1 MQIKIG
7 IVGTAS
13 VVARVLQVMKTFPS
27 LAPVVR
33 IVGQEQDAADAA
45 ASLEGEVEALLLSG
59 PVPQRFVKE
68 KKPVAVPIHHVPLTG
83 AGLYRAL
90 FEAQRDG
97 RLGPEAVLSVD
108 SLTKSMVMR
117 TLRELGLE
125 ALTVAV
131 YDGPPYASPDKL
143 VGYHRKIA
151 EGRAGAFAFTG
162 VERVAEELARL
173 NLPHARLAPSDED
186 IIVTLERALLS
197 TESRKGKESQIVVG
211 MVTVDEF
218 GKLVLRSASEH
229 DIQKL
234 KLDIHR
240 MVLDYVESLDGYLT
254 PVGGDE
260 YLFFTTRGI
269 FERETGGYKTIPLAK
284 DANMSYGITLSIGI
298 GFGATASEAGAN
310 ARSALRKS
318 VAAGG
323 NACFIVREDRTL
335 IGPLEMADPVSS
347 ILAPID
353 PALLRRAEEA
363 GMTSAYLSKLLA
375 YMSRHGK
382 YDYQVHE
389 LASMLNITVRSAH
402 RLLLQWADAGLVGIA
417 GMEKMPKGRP
427 RQVYRFFFLAD
438 HYL

>member
-1 MQIKIG
+1 MHIKIG
-7 IVGTAS
+7 VVGTEA
-13 VVARVLQVMKTFPS
+13 VVSRVLRVLNAFPS
-27 LAPVVR
+27 FEPVVR
-33 IVGQEQDAADAA
+33 VVGQELEAPDTAA
-45 ASLEGEVEALLLSG
+45 ALEDEVEALLLSG
-59 PVPQRFVKE
+59 PAPQRLLKE
-68 KKPVAVPIHHVPLTG
+68 KKPVAVPVHHVPLTG
-83 AGLYRAL
+83 AGLYKAL
-90 FEAQRDG
+90 FEAQRAG

-108 SLTKSMVMR
+108 SLTKTMVMR
-117 TLRELGLE
+117 TLRDLALEGLKI
-125 ALTVAV
+125 AV
-131 YDGPPYASPDKL
+131 YEGPSYASPDKL
-143 VGYHRKIA
+143 VAHHRKIA
-151 EGRAGAFAFTG
+151 ESQDCVFAFTG
-162 VERVAEELARL
+162 VERVAEELSRL
-173 NLPHARLAPSDED
+173 NIPHALLLPSDED

-218 GKLVLRSASEH
+218 GKLVQRSASEH
-229 DIQKL
+229 EIQKL

-284 DANMSYGITLSIGI
+284 DANLSYGISLSIGI
-298 GFGATASEAGAN
+298 GFGATASEAGSN

-335 IGPLEMADPVSS
+335 IGPLEMADPVAS
-347 ILAPID
+347 IMAPLD
-353 PALLRRAEEA
+353 PELLRRAEEA
-363 GMTSAYLSKLLA
+363 GMTGAYLSKLLA

-389 LASMLNITVRSAH
+389 LASMLNVTVRSAH

-427 RQVYRFFFLAD
+427 RQVYRFSFLAD
-438 HYL
+438 HHL

>member
-7 IVGTAS
+7 VVGTETIVS
-13 VVARVLQVMKTFPS
+13 RVLRVLNTFPS
-27 LAPVVR
+27 FEPVVR
-33 IVGQEQDAADAA
+33 ITEEEQEATDIAA
-45 ASLEGEVEALLLSG
+45 ALENEVEALLLSG
-59 PVPQRFVKE
+59 PASSRLLKE
-68 KKPVAVPIHHVPLTG
+68 KRPGSVPVHHVPLTG
-83 AGLYRAL
+83 AGLYKAL
-90 FEAQRDG
+90 FEAQRSG

-108 SLTKSMVMR
+108 SLTKTMVMR
-117 TLRELGLE
+117 TLRDLALE
-125 ALTVAV
+125 ELTVAV
-131 YDGPPYASPDKL
+131 YDGPSYASPDKL
-143 VGYHRKIA
+143 AAHHRKVA
-151 EGRAGAFAFTG
+151 ASHAGVFAFTG
-162 VERVAEELARL
+162 VERVADDLTRL
-173 NLPHARLAPSDED
+173 NIPHARLLPSDDD

-218 GKLVLRSASEH
+218 GKLVQRSASEH
-229 DIQKL
+229 EIQKL

-284 DANMSYGITLSIGI
+284 DANLSYGLSLSIGI
-298 GFGATASEAGAN
+298 GFGATASEAGSN

-347 ILAPID
+347 ITAPLD
-353 PALLRRAEEA
+353 PTLLRRAEDA
-363 GMTSAYLSKLLA
+363 GMTGAYLSKLLA

-389 LASMLNITVRSAH
+389 LAAMLNVTVRSAH

-427 RQVYRFFFLAD
+427 RQVYRFSFLAD